1 MSNGKPTPSK
11 AFDGPGRIDVHHHCF
26 PGTVDELQSE
36 FENNSY
42 NLNYTP
48 FPKTPGEHLKYMD
61 EVGIQTAVIVREYTE
76 RLTVLSAH
84 DTRLHPS
91 STSGTMTCHRQNLSF
106 CAKGL
111 WKLN

>member
-1 MSNGKPTPSK
+1 MGSLQKNQGATPST

-48 FPKTPGEHLKYMD
+48 FPKTPEEHLKYMD
-61 EVGIQTAVIVREYTE
+61 EVGIQTAVIVR
-76 RLTVLSAH
+76 SW
-84 DTRLHPS
+84 LH
-91 STSGTMTCHRQNLSF
+91 SG
-106 CAKGL
+106 
-111 WKLN
+111 